1 MNGKHGRPESG
12 AGGGPFA
19 RLTIENV
26 TPELDGGRY
35 PVKRVAG
42 DRMQVGADI
51 FKDGHDILG
60 ARVRWRGPDERDW
73 RLTPMAYRPDEDR
86 WFAEIAFD
94 RIGLWEYTV
103 EAWTDRWGTWRSELR
118 KKVDANVDIASEL
131 LEGAQLVQAA
141 ARRTRFGEARTALTK
156 AARDIEDL
164 APTQPERAAI
174 ALEDELD
181 ALMRVHW
188 APQDLTTH
196 GEMLQVRVDR
206 PRGAFA
212 SWYELFPRSEGSDG
226 VRHGT
231 FRDAEARLPRIA
243 ELGFDVIYLP
253 PIHPIGRMH
262 RKGKNNT
269 LTPTDDDV
277 GSPWAIGSDEG
288 GHTAVHPDL
297 GTIADFEHFVARTN
311 ELGMEV
317 ALDFALQCAPDHPWV
332 KEHPDWFHIRPD
344 GTIKYAENPPKKY
357 QDIYPINFWSE
368 DRANLWNACRD
379 VLLFWIERGVK
390 TFRVDN
396 PHTKPF
402 AFWEWVIGEVQAR
415 HPDTVFLAEAFTR
428 PKKLL
433 NLAKLGFT
441 QSYGYFTWKN
451 TKFEIESWLREF
463 LQPEVLE
470 YHRGNFFANTPD
482 ILHEYLVE
490 GGRPAFRIRLLLAAT
505 LSPLYGIYSGYE
517 LSENVP
523 VRRGSEEYM
532 DSEKYQLKAR
542 DYEAP
547 GNLNDEIRRLNAIRR
562 AQPALQRAD
571 NLSFEMVE
579 NEHLIAYRKA
589 GGPGAADLLVV
600 ANLDP
605 HRMHHGIV
613 HVPIAEMGI
622 PEHVPYV
629 VEDLLT
635 GDRYTWRGIRNYV
648 QIDPAVQ
655 PGHLLRIHR
664 GGIA

>member
-1 MNGKHGRPESG
+1 MNGKHGKPES
-12 AGGGPFA
+12 GGGPFA

-42 DRMQVGADI
+42 DRMTVGADI
-51 FKDGHDILG
+51 FKDGHDLLA
-60 ARVRWRGPDERDW
+60 ARVRWRGPDEREW
-73 RLTPMAYRPDEDR
+73 RLTPLLYDPDLDR
-86 WFAEIAFD
+86 WLAEIALD
-94 RIGLWEYTV
+94 RVGLWEYTV

-118 KKVDANVDIASEL
+118 KKRDANVDIASEL

-141 ARRTRFGEARTALTK
+141 ARRTRFGEARTALTR

-164 APTQPERAAI
+164 APTQPERATI
-174 ALEDELD
+174 ALDDELD

-188 APQDLTTH
+188 APQDLTCYPDT
-196 GEMLQVRVDR
+196 LQVRVDR
-206 PRGAFA
+206 PRAAFA

-231 FRDAEARLPRIA
+231 FRDAERRLPRIA

-253 PIHPIGRMH
+253 PIHPIGRAH
-262 RKGKNNT
+262 RKGRNNT
-269 LTPTDDDV
+269 LTPTEDDV
-277 GSPWAIGSDEG
+277 GSPWAIGAEEG
-288 GHTAVHPDL
+288 GHTAVHPQL
-297 GTIADFEHFVARTN
+297 GTIADFEHFVARVN

-332 KEHPDWFHIRPD
+332 KEHPEWFHIRPD

-379 VLLFWIERGVK
+379 VLLFWVERGVH

-415 HPDTVFLAEAFTR
+415 HPDVVFLAEAFTR

-433 NLAKLGFT
+433 NLAKLGFS

-451 TKFEIESWLREF
+451 TKYELQQWMREF
-463 LQPEVLE
+463 SRPEILE
-470 YHRGNFFANTPD
+470 YHRGNLFPNTPD

-523 VRRGSEEYM
+523 VRPGSEEYM
-532 DSEKYQLKAR
+532 DSEKYQLKSR

-547 GNLNDEIRRLNAIRR
+547 GNLNEDIRRLNAIRR
-562 AQPALQRAD
+562 AHPALQRAD
-571 NLSFEMVE
+571 NLTFEMVE
-579 NEHLIAYRKA
+579 SEGLVAYRKA
-589 GGPGAADLLVV
+589 GPPGGHDLLVV
-600 ANLDP
+600 VNLDP
-605 HRMHHGIV
+605 HRMHHGMV
-613 HVPIAEMGI
+613 HVPIAEMGLS
-622 PEHVPYV
+622 EHTPYV

-635 GDRYTWRGIRNYV
+635 GDSYTWRGARNYV

-655 PGHLLRIHR
+655 PGHLLRIRR
-664 GGIA
+664 GSAA